1 MSLIQTLL
9 LVVPTWLLGS
19 LMVIAAVIFSIL
31 GLMIIRFYIPA
42 HKFKVHN
49 DVAGS
54 IFATLGVIYAV
65 LLAFMVIVTWQNF
78 DQASRNVAREAN
90 YIADLYRDATPL
102 PANFRQQ
109 LKIDLKEYVGAII
122 NDEWAIQ
129 ARGDRSEKVQ
139 TAQQKLWDLYS
150 NYEPKSESEKIFF
163 AEAVKKLNDA
173 CEMRRQRL
181 LDATNG
187 IHSALYFVLIAG
199 GIITILFTLFF
210 GSENFVPQLWMTSLL
225 AALIALT
232 LFTIMSLDYPFTGSV
247 SISPA
252 VFKTVLRSLLGVN

>member
-1 MSLIQTLL
+1 MSLVQTLL
-9 LVVPTWLLGS
+9 FNIPSWLLGF
-19 LMVIAAVIFSIL
+19 LMVTAAVFFSVV

-90 YIADLYRDATPL
+90 YIADLYRDTAPL
-102 PANFRQQ
+102 SAGFHEQLGPA
-109 LKIDLKEYVGAII
+109 LKEYVNAIVG
-122 NDEWAIQ
+122 DEWAIQ
-129 ARGDRSEKVQ
+129 ARGERSEKVQ
-139 TAQQKLWDLYS
+139 AAQQKIWDLFGEYVPVG
-150 NYEPKSESEKIFF
+150 EKEKIFF
-163 AEAVKKLNDA
+163 EESVRKLNEA

-181 LDATNG
+181 LDATSG
-187 IHSALYFVLIAG
+187 IHSSLYFVLVAG

-210 GSENFVPQLWMTSLL
+210 GTENFIPHVLMTSML

-232 LFTIMSLDYPFTGSV
+232 LFTIMSMDYPFTGSV

-252 VFKTVLRSLLGVN
+252 VFKLVLRSLFGS

>member
-9 LVVPTWLLGS
+9 FVFPTWLLGS
-19 LMVIAAVIFSIL
+19 LMVLAAVLFSIL

-78 DQASRNVAREAN
+78 DQASRNVAKEAN
-90 YIADLYRDATPL
+90 YIADLYRDSTPL
-102 PANFRQQ
+102 SAGFRQQ
-109 LKIDLKEYVGAII
+109 VKIDLKAYVEAII
-122 NDEWAIQ
+122 NDEWPVQ
-129 ARGDRSEKVQ
+129 PKGERSDKVQ
-139 TAQQKLWDLYS
+139 AAQEKIWDLYGS
-150 NYEPKSESEKIFF
+150 YSPRSETEKIFF
-163 AEAVKKLNDA
+163 EESVRKLNEA

-181 LDATNG
+181 LDATSG

-199 GIITILFTLFF
+199 GFITILFTLFF
-210 GSENFVPQLWMTSLL
+210 GSENFIPQIWMTSML

-232 LFTIMSLDYPFTGSV
+232 LFTIMSMDYPFTGSV

-252 VFKTVLRSLLGVN
+252 VFKTVLKTLLGV